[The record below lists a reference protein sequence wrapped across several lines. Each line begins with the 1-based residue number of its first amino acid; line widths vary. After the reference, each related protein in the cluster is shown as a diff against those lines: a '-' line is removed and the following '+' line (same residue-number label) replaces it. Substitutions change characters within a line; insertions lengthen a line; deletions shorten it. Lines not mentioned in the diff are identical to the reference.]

1 MSLEVRQMV
10 VKSSVVQR
18 QGSGL
23 DRRELERRQEL
34 LKREILDDVRRRM
47 QAALDDPKER

>member
-18 QGSGL
+18 EASGL
-23 DRRELERRQEL
+23 DKRELERRQERL
-34 LKREILDDVRRRM
+34 RRQILDEVRERVR
-47 QAALDDPKER
+47 AALDDPKER